1 METTIKKAG
10 KFNQSITFK
19 AMVIGFLTII
29 LLIPGIM
36 IQDLIRERQDRS
48 IETIEKINAKW
59 SNAQTICGPVLTIP
73 YTTTHVDANN
83 KTVLQQHTISIT
95 PENLNIDTQLFP
107 EERYYGIYKTI
118 LYKSEIDLSG
128 NFDKI
133 NYQRTDN
140 STIHWEQAYLTIGVS
155 DLRGITENISFTL
168 DNKQY
173 PVEAAGNSDR
183 LMGKILVVS
192 LNNADSLLTGQA
204 LNFKCKIKLNG
215 SSNINF
221 IPIGK
226 TSKVH
231 VAGTWK
237 SPGFIGNFSP
247 EHTITENGF
256 DANWS
261 VLRFN
266 RSIPET
272 WIDNQV
278 ETFEDASF
286 GVNLID
292 PVNHYQQNMRSAK
305 YAFMFI
311 ALTFVVFFFVE
322 ILTKKRIHP
331 IQYLLVGITL
341 ILFYSLLLSI
351 SEQINFG
358 IAYLV
363 ASIAT
368 IGLITIYAHSIFKNK
383 MQTGALTAM
392 LCTLYIFLYVVLQLE
407 DVALLIGSIG
417 LFIILGVIMFFSR
430 KINWY
435 KDEETDINTEI
446 KIDENKKSE

>member
-10 KFNQSITFK
+10 KINQSITFK
-19 AMVIGFLTII
+19 ALVIGFLTII

-48 IETIEKINAKW
+48 VETIEKINAKW

-73 YTTTHVDANN
+73 YTTTHVDVNN
-83 KTVLQQHTISIT
+83 KTVFQQHTISIT

-133 NYQRTDN
+133 NYQKTDN
-140 STIHWEQAYLTIGVS
+140 STIHWDQAYLTIGVS

-173 PVEAAGNSDR
+173 PVEAAGNYDR

-192 LNNADSLLTGQA
+192 LNNADTLLTGQP
-204 LNFKCKIKLNG
+204 LNFNCKIKLNG

-256 DANWS
+256 DASWS

-331 IQYLLVGITL
+331 IQYLLVGIAL

-368 IGLITIYAHSIFKNK
+368 IGLITAYTHSIFKNK
-383 MQTGALTAM
+383 VQTGGLAAM
-392 LCTLYIFLYVVLQLE
+392 LCMLYIFLYVVLQLE
-407 DVALLIGSIG
+407 DIALLIGSVG
-417 LFIILGVIMFFSR
+417 LFIILGIIMFFSR

-435 KDEETDINTEI
+435 RQEEETPND
-446 KIDENKKSE
+446 

>member
-10 KFNQSITFK
+10 KINQSITFK
-19 AMVIGFLTII
+19 ALVIGFLTII

-48 IETIEKINAKW
+48 VETIEKINAKW

-73 YTTTHVDANN
+73 YTTTQVDANN
-83 KTVLQQHTISIT
+83 KTVLQEHTISIT

-133 NYQRTDN
+133 NYQKTDN

-173 PVEAAGNSDR
+173 PVEAAGNYDR

-192 LNNADSLLTGQA
+192 LNNADTLLTGQP
-204 LNFKCKIKLNG
+204 LNFNCKIKLNG

-331 IQYLLVGITL
+331 IQYLLVGIAL

-368 IGLITIYAHSIFKNK
+368 IGLITAYTHSIFKNK
-383 MQTGALTAM
+383 MQTGGLAAM
-392 LCTLYIFLYVVLQLE
+392 LCMLYIFLYVVLQLE
-407 DVALLIGSIG
+407 DIALLIGSVG
-417 LFIILGVIMFFSR
+417 LFIILGIIMFFSR

-435 KDEETDINTEI
+435 KQEEETPND
-446 KIDENKKSE
+446 

>member
-10 KFNQSITFK
+10 KINQSITFK
-19 AMVIGFLTII
+19 ALVIGFLTII

-48 IETIEKINAKW
+48 VETIEKINAKW

-73 YTTTHVDANN
+73 YTTTQVDANN
-83 KTVLQQHTISIT
+83 KTVLQEHTISIT

-133 NYQRTDN
+133 NYQKTDN
-140 STIHWEQAYLTIGVS
+140 STIHWDQAYLTIGVS

-173 PVEAAGNSDR
+173 PVEAAGNYDR

-192 LNNADSLLTGQA
+192 LNNADTLLTGQP
-204 LNFKCKIKLNG
+204 LNFNCKIKLNG

-331 IQYLLVGITL
+331 IQYLLVGIAL

-358 IAYLV
+358 IAYLI

-368 IGLITIYAHSIFKNK
+368 IGLITVYTHSIFKNK
-383 MQTGALTAM
+383 VQTGGLAAM
-392 LCTLYIFLYVVLQLE
+392 LCMLYIFLYVVLQLE
-407 DVALLIGSIG
+407 DIALLIGSVG
-417 LFIILGVIMFFSR
+417 LFIILGIIMFFSR

-435 KDEETDINTEI
+435 RQEEETPND
-446 KIDENKKSE
+446 

>member
-10 KFNQSITFK
+10 KINQSITFK
-19 AMVIGFLTII
+19 ALVIGFLTII

-48 IETIEKINAKW
+48 VETIEKINAKW

-73 YTTTHVDANN
+73 YTTTQVDTNN
-83 KTVLQQHTISIT
+83 KTVLQEHTISIT

-133 NYQRTDN
+133 NYQKTDN
-140 STIHWEQAYLTIGVS
+140 STIHWDQAYLTIGVS

-173 PVEAAGNSDR
+173 PVEAAGNYDR

-192 LNNADSLLTGQA
+192 LNNADTLLTGQP
-204 LNFKCKIKLNG
+204 LNFNCKIKLNG

-261 VLRFN
+261 LLRFN

-331 IQYLLVGITL
+331 IQYLLVGIAL

-358 IAYLV
+358 IAYLI

-368 IGLITIYAHSIFKNK
+368 IGLITAYTHSIFKNK
-383 MQTGALTAM
+383 MQTGGLAAM
-392 LCTLYIFLYVVLQLE
+392 LCMLYIFLYVVLQLE
-407 DVALLIGSIG
+407 DIALLIGSVG
-417 LFIILGVIMFFSR
+417 LFIILGIIMFFSR

-435 KDEETDINTEI
+435 KQEEETPND
-446 KIDENKKSE
+446 

>member
-10 KFNQSITFK
+10 KINQSITFK
-19 AMVIGFLTII
+19 ALVIGFLTII

-48 IETIEKINAKW
+48 VETIEKINAKW

-73 YTTTHVDANN
+73 YTTTHMDANN
-83 KTVLQQHTISIT
+83 KTVLQEHTISIT

-133 NYQRTDN
+133 NYQKTDN
-140 STIHWEQAYLTIGVS
+140 STIHWDQAYLTIGVS

-168 DNKQY
+168 DNKLY
-173 PVEAAGNSDR
+173 PVEAASNYDR

-192 LNNADSLLTGQA
+192 LNNADTLLTGQP
-204 LNFKCKIKLNG
+204 LNFNCKIKLNG

-278 ETFEDASF
+278 DTFEDASF

-305 YAFMFI
+305 YAIMFI

-331 IQYLLVGITL
+331 IQYLLVGIAL

-358 IAYLV
+358 IAYLI

-368 IGLITIYAHSIFKNK
+368 IGLITAYTHSIFKNK
-383 MQTGALTAM
+383 MQTGGLAAM
-392 LCTLYIFLYVVLQLE
+392 LCMLYIFLYVVLQLE
-407 DVALLIGSIG
+407 DIALLIGSVG
-417 LFIILGVIMFFSR
+417 LFIILGIIMFFSR

-435 KDEETDINTEI
+435 KQEEEI
-446 KIDENKKSE
+446 PND

>member
-10 KFNQSITFK
+10 KINQSITFK
-19 AMVIGFLTII
+19 ALVIGFLTII

-48 IETIEKINAKW
+48 VETIEKINAKR
-59 SNAQTICGPVLTIP
+59 SDAQTICGPVLTIP
-73 YTTTHVDANN
+73 YTTTHVDVNN
-83 KTVLQQHTISIT
+83 KTVFQQHTISIT

-133 NYQRTDN
+133 NYQKTDN
-140 STIHWEQAYLTIGVS
+140 STIHWDQAYLTIGVS

-173 PVEAAGNSDR
+173 PVEAAGNYDR

-192 LNNADSLLTGQA
+192 LNNADTLLTGQP
-204 LNFKCKIKLNG
+204 LNFNCKIKLNG

-256 DANWS
+256 DASWS

-331 IQYLLVGITL
+331 IQYLLVGIAL

-368 IGLITIYAHSIFKNK
+368 IGLITAYTHSIFKNK
-383 MQTGALTAM
+383 VQTGGLAAM
-392 LCTLYIFLYVVLQLE
+392 LCMLYIFLYVVLQLE
-407 DVALLIGSIG
+407 DIALLIGSVG
-417 LFIILGVIMFFSR
+417 LFIILGIIMFFSR

-435 KDEETDINTEI
+435 RQEEETPND
-446 KIDENKKSE
+446 

>member
-10 KFNQSITFK
+10 KINQSITFK
-19 AMVIGFLTII
+19 ALVIGFLTII

-48 IETIEKINAKW
+48 VETIEKINAKW

-73 YTTTHVDANN
+73 YTTTHVDVNN
-83 KTVLQQHTISIT
+83 KTVFQQHTISIT

-133 NYQRTDN
+133 NYQKTDN
-140 STIHWEQAYLTIGVS
+140 STIHWDQAYLTIGVS

-173 PVEAAGNSDR
+173 PVEAAGNYDR

-192 LNNADSLLTGQA
+192 LNNADTLLTGQP
-204 LNFKCKIKLNG
+204 LNFNCKIKLNG

-256 DANWS
+256 DASWS

-331 IQYLLVGITL
+331 IQYLLVGIAL

-358 IAYLV
+358 IAYLI

-368 IGLITIYAHSIFKNK
+368 IGLITVYTHSIFKNK
-383 MQTGALTAM
+383 VQTGGLAAM
-392 LCTLYIFLYVVLQLE
+392 LCMLYIFLYVVLQLE
-407 DVALLIGSIG
+407 DIALLIGSVG
-417 LFIILGVIMFFSR
+417 LFIILGIIMFFSR

-435 KDEETDINTEI
+435 RQEEETPND
-446 KIDENKKSE
+446 

>member
-10 KFNQSITFK
+10 KISQSITVK
-19 AMVIGFLTII
+19 ALVIGFLTII

-48 IETIEKINAKW
+48 VETIEKINAKW
-59 SNAQTICGPVLTIP
+59 SNAQTVCGPVLTIP

-83 KTVLQQHTISIT
+83 KTVLQEHTISIT
-95 PENLNIDTQLFP
+95 PKNLNIDTQLFP

-133 NYQRTDN
+133 NYQKTEN

-173 PVEAAGNSDR
+173 PVEAAGNYDR

-192 LNNADSLLTGQA
+192 LNNADSLLTGQP
-204 LNFKCKIKLNG
+204 LNFNCKIKLNG

-278 ETFEDASF
+278 DTFDDASF

-331 IQYLLVGITL
+331 IQYLLVGIAL

-358 IAYLV
+358 IAYLI

-368 IGLITIYAHSIFKNK
+368 IGLITVYTYSIFKNK
-383 MQTGALTAM
+383 IQTGGLAAM
-392 LCTLYIFLYVVLQLE
+392 LCMLYIFLYVVLQLE
-407 DVALLIGSIG
+407 DIALLIGSVG
-417 LFIILGVIMFFSR
+417 LFIILGIIMFFSR

-435 KDEETDINTEI
+435 RQEETD
-446 KIDENKKSE
+446 DQQ

>member
-10 KFNQSITFK
+10 KINQSITFK
-19 AMVIGFLTII
+19 ALVIGFLTII

-48 IETIEKINAKW
+48 VETIEKINAKW

-73 YTTTHVDANN
+73 YTTTQVDTNN
-83 KTVLQQHTISIT
+83 KTVLQEHTISIT

-133 NYQRTDN
+133 NYQKTDN
-140 STIHWEQAYLTIGVS
+140 STIHWDQAYLTIGVS

-173 PVEAAGNSDR
+173 PVEAAGNYDR

-192 LNNADSLLTGQA
+192 LNNADTLLTGQP
-204 LNFKCKIKLNG
+204 LNFNCKIKLNG

-331 IQYLLVGITL
+331 IQYLLVGIAL

-358 IAYLV
+358 IAYLI

-368 IGLITIYAHSIFKNK
+368 IGLIMVYTHSIFKNK
-383 MQTGALTAM
+383 VQTGGLAAM
-392 LCTLYIFLYVVLQLE
+392 LCMLYIFLYVVLQLE
-407 DVALLIGSIG
+407 DIALLIGSVG
-417 LFIILGVIMFFSR
+417 LFIILGIIMFFSR

-435 KDEETDINTEI
+435 RQEEETPND
-446 KIDENKKSE
+446 

>member
-10 KFNQSITFK
+10 KINQSITFK
-19 AMVIGFLTII
+19 ALVIGFLTII

-48 IETIEKINAKW
+48 VETIEKINAKW

-73 YTTTHVDANN
+73 YTTTHVDVNN
-83 KTVLQQHTISIT
+83 KTVFQQHTISIT

-133 NYQRTDN
+133 NYQKTDN

-173 PVEAAGNSDR
+173 PVEAAGNYDR

-192 LNNADSLLTGQA
+192 LNNADTLLTGQP
-204 LNFKCKIKLNG
+204 LNFNCKIKLNG

-286 GVNLID
+286 GVNLIN

-305 YAFMFI
+305 YAIMFI

-331 IQYLLVGITL
+331 IQYLLVGIAL

-368 IGLITIYAHSIFKNK
+368 IGLITVYTHSIFKNK
-383 MQTGALTAM
+383 MQTGGLAAM
-392 LCTLYIFLYVVLQLE
+392 LCMLYIFLYVVLQLE
-407 DVALLIGSIG
+407 DIALLIGSVG
-417 LFIILGVIMFFSR
+417 LFIILGIIMFFSR

-435 KDEETDINTEI
+435 KQEEETPND
-446 KIDENKKSE
+446 

>member
-10 KFNQSITFK
+10 KINQSITFK
-19 AMVIGFLTII
+19 ALVIGFLTII

-48 IETIEKINAKW
+48 VETIEKINAKW

-73 YTTTHVDANN
+73 YTTTQVDTNN
-83 KTVLQQHTISIT
+83 KTVLQEHTISIT

-133 NYQRTDN
+133 NYQKTDN

-155 DLRGITENISFTL
+155 DLRGITENINFTL

-173 PVEAAGNSDR
+173 PVEAAGNYDR

-192 LNNADSLLTGQA
+192 LNNADTLLTGKS
-204 LNFKCKIKLNG
+204 LNFNCKIKLNG
-215 SSNINF
+215 SSNISF

-278 ETFEDASF
+278 DTFEDASF

-305 YAFMFI
+305 YAIMFI

-331 IQYLLVGITL
+331 IQYLLVGIAL

-358 IAYLV
+358 IAYLI

-368 IGLITIYAHSIFKNK
+368 IGLITAYTHSIFKNK
-383 MQTGALTAM
+383 MQTGGLAAM
-392 LCTLYIFLYVVLQLE
+392 LCMLYIFLYVVLQLE
-407 DVALLIGSIG
+407 DIALLIGSVG
-417 LFIILGVIMFFSR
+417 LFIILGIIMFFSR

-435 KDEETDINTEI
+435 KQEEETPND
-446 KIDENKKSE
+446 

>member
-10 KFNQSITFK
+10 KINQSITFK
-19 AMVIGFLTII
+19 ALVIGFLTII

-48 IETIEKINAKW
+48 VETIEKINAKW

-73 YTTTHVDANN
+73 YTTTQVDTNN
-83 KTVLQQHTISIT
+83 KTVLQEHTISIT

-133 NYQRTDN
+133 NYQKTDN
-140 STIHWEQAYLTIGVS
+140 STIHWDQAYLTIGVS

-173 PVEAAGNSDR
+173 PVEAAGNYDR

-192 LNNADSLLTGQA
+192 LNNADTLLTGQP
-204 LNFKCKIKLNG
+204 LNFNCKIKLNG

-305 YAFMFI
+305 YAIMFI

-331 IQYLLVGITL
+331 IQYLLVGIAL

-368 IGLITIYAHSIFKNK
+368 IGLITAYTHSIFKNK
-383 MQTGALTAM
+383 MQTGGLAAM
-392 LCTLYIFLYVVLQLE
+392 LCMLYIFLYVVLQLE
-407 DVALLIGSIG
+407 DIALLIGSVG
-417 LFIILGVIMFFSR
+417 LFIILGIIMFFSR

-435 KDEETDINTEI
+435 KQEEETPN
-446 KIDENKKSE
+446 N

>member
-10 KFNQSITFK
+10 KINQSITFK
-19 AMVIGFLTII
+19 ALVIGFLTII

-48 IETIEKINAKW
+48 VETIEKINAKW

-73 YTTTHVDANN
+73 YTTTHVDVNN
-83 KTVLQQHTISIT
+83 KTVFQQHTISIT

-133 NYQRTDN
+133 NYQKTDN
-140 STIHWEQAYLTIGVS
+140 STIHWDQAYLTIGVS

-173 PVEAAGNSDR
+173 PVEAAGNYDR

-192 LNNADSLLTGQA
+192 LNNADTLLTGQP
-204 LNFKCKIKLNG
+204 LNFNCKIKLNG

-331 IQYLLVGITL
+331 IQYLLVGIAL

-358 IAYLV
+358 IAYLI

-368 IGLITIYAHSIFKNK
+368 IGLITVYTHSIFKNK
-383 MQTGALTAM
+383 VQTGGLAAM
-392 LCTLYIFLYVVLQLE
+392 LCMLYIFLYVVLQLE
-407 DVALLIGSIG
+407 DIALLIGSIG
-417 LFIILGVIMFFSR
+417 LFIILGIIMFFSR

-435 KDEETDINTEI
+435 RQEETITE
-446 KIDENKKSE
+446 

>member
-10 KFNQSITFK
+10 KINQSITFK
-19 AMVIGFLTII
+19 ALVIGFLTII

-48 IETIEKINAKW
+48 VETIEKINAKW
-59 SNAQTICGPVLTIP
+59 SNAQTICGPVLAIP
-73 YTTTHVDANN
+73 YTTTQVDANN
-83 KTVLQQHTISIT
+83 KTVLQEHTISIT

-133 NYQRTDN
+133 NYQKTDN
-140 STIHWEQAYLTIGVS
+140 STIHWDQAYLTIGVS

-173 PVEAAGNSDR
+173 PVEAAGNYDR

-192 LNNADSLLTGQA
+192 LNNTDTLLTGQP
-204 LNFKCKIKLNG
+204 LNFNCKIKLNG

-256 DANWS
+256 DASWS

-331 IQYLLVGITL
+331 IQYLLVGIAL

-368 IGLITIYAHSIFKNK
+368 IGLITVYTHSIFKNK
-383 MQTGALTAM
+383 VQTGGLAAM
-392 LCTLYIFLYVVLQLE
+392 LCMLYIFLYVVLQLE
-407 DVALLIGSIG
+407 DIALLIGSVG
-417 LFIILGVIMFFSR
+417 LFIILGIIMFFSR

-435 KDEETDINTEI
+435 RQEEETPND
-446 KIDENKKSE
+446 

>member
-10 KFNQSITFK
+10 KINQSITFK
-19 AMVIGFLTII
+19 ALVIGFLTII

-48 IETIEKINAKW
+48 VETIEKINAKW

-73 YTTTHVDANN
+73 YTTTLVDANN
-83 KTVLQQHTISIT
+83 KTVLQEHTISIT

-133 NYQRTDN
+133 NYQKTDN

-173 PVEAAGNSDR
+173 PVEAAGNYDR

-192 LNNADSLLTGQA
+192 LNNADTLLTGRP
-204 LNFKCKIKLNG
+204 LHFNCKIKLNG

-331 IQYLLVGITL
+331 IQYLLVGIAL

-368 IGLITIYAHSIFKNK
+368 IGLITVYTHSIFKNK
-383 MQTGALTAM
+383 MQTGGLAAM
-392 LCTLYIFLYVVLQLE
+392 LCMLYVFLYVVLQLE
-407 DVALLIGSIG
+407 DIALLIGSVG
-417 LFIILGVIMFFSR
+417 LFIILGIIMFFSR

-435 KDEETDINTEI
+435 KQEEETSND
-446 KIDENKKSE
+446 

>member
-10 KFNQSITFK
+10 KINQSITFK
-19 AMVIGFLTII
+19 ALVIGFLTII

-48 IETIEKINAKW
+48 VETIEKINAKW

-73 YTTTHVDANN
+73 YTTTQVDANN
-83 KTVLQQHTISIT
+83 KTVLQEHTISIT

-133 NYQRTDN
+133 NYQKTDN

-173 PVEAAGNSDR
+173 PVEAAGNYDR

-192 LNNADSLLTGQA
+192 LNNADTLLTGQP
-204 LNFKCKIKLNG
+204 LNFNCKIKLNG

-331 IQYLLVGITL
+331 IQYLLVGIAL

-358 IAYLV
+358 IAYLI

-368 IGLITIYAHSIFKNK
+368 IGLITVYTHSIFKNK
-383 MQTGALTAM
+383 MQTGGLAAM
-392 LCTLYIFLYVVLQLE
+392 LCMLYIFLYVVLQLE
-407 DVALLIGSIG
+407 DIALLIGSVG
-417 LFIILGVIMFFSR
+417 LFIILGIIMFFSR

-435 KDEETDINTEI
+435 RQEEETPND
-446 KIDENKKSE
+446 

>member
-10 KFNQSITFK
+10 KINQSITFK
-19 AMVIGFLTII
+19 ALVIGFLTII

-48 IETIEKINAKW
+48 VETIEKINAKW

-73 YTTTHVDANN
+73 YTTTQVDANN
-83 KTVLQQHTISIT
+83 KTVLQEHTISIT

-133 NYQRTDN
+133 NYQKTDN
-140 STIHWEQAYLTIGVS
+140 STIHWDQAYLTIGVS

-173 PVEAAGNSDR
+173 PVEAAGNYDR

-192 LNNADSLLTGQA
+192 LNNADTLLTGQP
-204 LNFKCKIKLNG
+204 LNFNCKIKLNG

-286 GVNLID
+286 GVNLIN

-305 YAFMFI
+305 YAIMFI

-331 IQYLLVGITL
+331 IQYLLVGIAL

-368 IGLITIYAHSIFKNK
+368 IGLITAYTHSIFKNK
-383 MQTGALTAM
+383 MQTGGLAAM
-392 LCTLYIFLYVVLQLE
+392 LCMLYIFLYVVLQLE
-407 DVALLIGSIG
+407 DIALLIGSVG
-417 LFIILGVIMFFSR
+417 LFIILGIIMFFSR

-435 KDEETDINTEI
+435 KQEEETPND
-446 KIDENKKSE
+446 

>member
-10 KFNQSITFK
+10 KISQSITVK
-19 AMVIGFLTII
+19 ALVIGFLTII

-48 IETIEKINAKW
+48 VETIEKINAKW
-59 SNAQTICGPVLTIP
+59 SNAQTVCGPVLTIP

-83 KTVLQQHTISIT
+83 KTVLQEHTISIT

-133 NYQRTDN
+133 NYQKTEN

-155 DLRGITENISFTL
+155 DLRGITKNISFTL

-173 PVEAAGNSDR
+173 PVEAAGNYDR

-192 LNNADSLLTGQA
+192 LNNADSLLTGQS
-204 LNFKCKIKLNG
+204 LKFNCKIKLNG

-278 ETFEDASF
+278 DTFDDASF

-331 IQYLLVGITL
+331 IQYLLVGIAL

-358 IAYLV
+358 IAYLI

-368 IGLITIYAHSIFKNK
+368 IGLITVYTYSIFKNK
-383 MQTGALTAM
+383 IQTGGLAAM
-392 LCTLYIFLYVVLQLE
+392 LCMLYIFLYVVLQLE
-407 DVALLIGSIG
+407 DIALLIGSVG
-417 LFIILGVIMFFSR
+417 LFIILGIIMFFSR

-435 KDEETDINTEI
+435 RQEETD
-446 KIDENKKSE
+446 DQ

>member
-10 KFNQSITFK
+10 KINQSITFK
-19 AMVIGFLTII
+19 ALVIGFLTII

-48 IETIEKINAKW
+48 VETIEKINAKW

-73 YTTTHVDANN
+73 YTTTHVDVNN
-83 KTVLQQHTISIT
+83 KTVLQEHTISIT

-133 NYQRTDN
+133 NYQKTDN

-173 PVEAAGNSDR
+173 PVEAAGNYDR

-192 LNNADSLLTGQA
+192 LNNADTLLTGQP
-204 LNFKCKIKLNG
+204 LNFNCKIKLNG

-256 DANWS
+256 DASWS

-305 YAFMFI
+305 YAIMFI

-331 IQYLLVGITL
+331 IQYLLVGIAL

-368 IGLITIYAHSIFKNK
+368 IGLITAYTHSIFKNK
-383 MQTGALTAM
+383 MQTGGLAAM
-392 LCTLYIFLYVVLQLE
+392 LCMLYIFLYVVLQLE
-407 DVALLIGSIG
+407 DIALLIGSVG
-417 LFIILGVIMFFSR
+417 LFIILGIIMFFSR

-435 KDEETDINTEI
+435 KQEEETPND
-446 KIDENKKSE
+446 

>member
-10 KFNQSITFK
+10 KINQSITFK
-19 AMVIGFLTII
+19 ALVIGFLTII

-48 IETIEKINAKW
+48 VETIEKINAKW

-73 YTTTHVDANN
+73 YTTTQVDANN
-83 KTVLQQHTISIT
+83 KTVLQEHTISIT

-133 NYQRTDN
+133 NYQKTDN

-173 PVEAAGNSDR
+173 PVEAAGNYDR

-192 LNNADSLLTGQA
+192 LNNADTLLTGQP
-204 LNFKCKIKLNG
+204 LNFNCKLKLNG

-331 IQYLLVGITL
+331 IQYLLVGIAL

-358 IAYLV
+358 IAYLI

-368 IGLITIYAHSIFKNK
+368 IGLITVYTHSIFKNK
-383 MQTGALTAM
+383 VQTGGLAAM
-392 LCTLYIFLYVVLQLE
+392 LCMLYIFLYVVLQLE
-407 DVALLIGSIG
+407 DIALLIGSVG
-417 LFIILGVIMFFSR
+417 LFIILGIIMFFSR

-435 KDEETDINTEI
+435 RQEEETPND
-446 KIDENKKSE
+446 

>member
-10 KFNQSITFK
+10 KINQSITFK
-19 AMVIGFLTII
+19 ALVIGFLTII

-48 IETIEKINAKW
+48 VETIEKINAKW

-73 YTTTHVDANN
+73 YTTQVDANN
-83 KTVLQQHTISIT
+83 KTVLQEHTISIT

-133 NYQRTDN
+133 NYQKTDN

-173 PVEAAGNSDR
+173 PVEAAGNYDR

-192 LNNADSLLTGQA
+192 LNNADTLLTGQP
-204 LNFKCKIKLNG
+204 LNFNCKIKLNG

-331 IQYLLVGITL
+331 IQYLLVGIAL

-358 IAYLV
+358 IAYLI

-368 IGLITIYAHSIFKNK
+368 IGLITVYTHSIFKNK
-383 MQTGALTAM
+383 VQTGGLAAM
-392 LCTLYIFLYVVLQLE
+392 LCMLYIFLYVVLQLE
-407 DVALLIGSIG
+407 DIALLIGSVG
-417 LFIILGVIMFFSR
+417 LFIILGIIMFFSR

-435 KDEETDINTEI
+435 RQEEETPND
-446 KIDENKKSE
+446 

>member
-10 KFNQSITFK
+10 KINQSITFK
-19 AMVIGFLTII
+19 ALVIGFLTII

-48 IETIEKINAKW
+48 VETIEKINAKW

-73 YTTTHVDANN
+73 YTTTHVDVNN
-83 KTVLQQHTISIT
+83 KTVFQQHTISIT

-133 NYQRTDN
+133 NYQKTDN
-140 STIHWEQAYLTIGVS
+140 STIHWDQAYLTIGVS

-173 PVEAAGNSDR
+173 PVEAAGNYDR

-192 LNNADSLLTGQA
+192 LNNADTLLTGQP
-204 LNFKCKIKLNG
+204 LHFNCKIKLNG

-331 IQYLLVGITL
+331 IQYLLVGIAL

-358 IAYLV
+358 IAYLI

-368 IGLITIYAHSIFKNK
+368 IGLITVYTHSIFKNK
-383 MQTGALTAM
+383 VQTGGLAAM
-392 LCTLYIFLYVVLQLE
+392 LCMLYIFLYVVLQLE
-407 DVALLIGSIG
+407 DIALLIGSVG
-417 LFIILGVIMFFSR
+417 LFIILGIIMFFSR

-435 KDEETDINTEI
+435 RQEEETPND
-446 KIDENKKSE
+446 

>member
-10 KFNQSITFK
+10 KINQSITFK
-19 AMVIGFLTII
+19 ALVIGFLTII

-48 IETIEKINAKW
+48 VETIEKINAKW

-73 YTTTHVDANN
+73 YTTTHVDVNN
-83 KTVLQQHTISIT
+83 KTVFQQHTISIT

-133 NYQRTDN
+133 NYQKTDN
-140 STIHWEQAYLTIGVS
+140 STIHWDQAYLTIGVS

-173 PVEAAGNSDR
+173 PVEAAGNYDR

-192 LNNADSLLTGQA
+192 LNNADTLLTGQP
-204 LNFKCKIKLNG
+204 LNFNCKIKLNG

-331 IQYLLVGITL
+331 IQYLLVGIAL

-358 IAYLV
+358 IAYLI

-368 IGLITIYAHSIFKNK
+368 IGLITVYTHSIFKNK
-383 MQTGALTAM
+383 VQTGGLAAM
-392 LCTLYIFLYVVLQLE
+392 LCMLYIFLYVVLQLE
-407 DVALLIGSIG
+407 DIALLIGSVG
-417 LFIILGVIMFFSR
+417 LFIILGIIMFFSR

-435 KDEETDINTEI
+435 RQEEETPND
-446 KIDENKKSE
+446 

>member
-10 KFNQSITFK
+10 KINQSITFK
-19 AMVIGFLTII
+19 ALVIGFLTII

-48 IETIEKINAKW
+48 VETIEKINAKW

-73 YTTTHVDANN
+73 YTTTHVDVNN
-83 KTVLQQHTISIT
+83 KTVFQQHTISIT

-133 NYQRTDN
+133 NYQKTDN

-173 PVEAAGNSDR
+173 PVKAAGNYDR

-192 LNNADSLLTGQA
+192 LNNADTLLTGQP
-204 LNFKCKIKLNG
+204 LNFNCKIKLNG

-286 GVNLID
+286 GVNLIN

-305 YAFMFI
+305 YAIMFI

-331 IQYLLVGITL
+331 IQYLLVGIAL

-368 IGLITIYAHSIFKNK
+368 IGLITVYTHSIFKNK
-383 MQTGALTAM
+383 MQTGGLAAM
-392 LCTLYIFLYVVLQLE
+392 LCMLYIFLYVVLQLE
-407 DVALLIGSIG
+407 DIALLIGSVG
-417 LFIILGVIMFFSR
+417 LFIILGIIMFFSR

-435 KDEETDINTEI
+435 KQEEETPND
-446 KIDENKKSE
+446 

>member
-10 KFNQSITFK
+10 KINQSITFK
-19 AMVIGFLTII
+19 ALVIGFLTII

-48 IETIEKINAKW
+48 VETIEKINAKW

-73 YTTTHVDANN
+73 YTTTHMDANN
-83 KTVLQQHTISIT
+83 KTVLQEHTISIT

-133 NYQRTDN
+133 NYQKTDN

-173 PVEAAGNSDR
+173 PVEAAGNYDR

-192 LNNADSLLTGQA
+192 LNNADTLLTGQP
-204 LNFKCKIKLNG
+204 LNFNCKIKLNG

-278 ETFEDASF
+278 DTFEDASF

-305 YAFMFI
+305 YAIMFI

-331 IQYLLVGITL
+331 IQYLLVGIAL

-358 IAYLV
+358 IAYLI

-368 IGLITIYAHSIFKNK
+368 IGLITAYTHSIFKNK
-383 MQTGALTAM
+383 MQPGALAAM

-407 DVALLIGSIG
+407 DVALLIGSVG

-435 KDEETDINTEI
+435 KEEETEEDNVTE
-446 KIDENKKSE
+446 ENQTV